1 MTKLCLR
8 PEDAAP
14 ILGKSP
20 KNIRRDMRRG
30 VLDLGLVIPPEK
42 SGKTTWEFRI
52 YPAKV
57 EKIIGESLEEF
68 YARRSREGA
77 ASDERQG
84 ALCSGGAFPFGQE
97 RASGYHPFIIFRR

>member
-1 MTKLCLR
+1 MR
-8 PEDAAP
+8 PP
-14 ILGKSP
+14 FWGKV
-20 KNIRRDMRRG
+20 RRTFGGICEGG

-77 ASDERQG
+77 ASE
-84 ALCSGGAFPFGQE
+84 
-97 RASGYHPFIIFRR
+97 

>member
-52 YPAKV
+52 LP
-57 EKIIGESLEEF
+57 G
-68 YARRSREGA
+68 
-77 ASDERQG
+77 
-84 ALCSGGAFPFGQE
+84 
-97 RASGYHPFIIFRR
+97 

>member
-1 MTKLCLR
+1 MTRLWLS
-8 PEDAAP
+8 PEEAAP
-14 ILGKSP
+14 VLGKSP

-77 ASDERQG
+77 ASNETEQ
-84 ALCSGGAFPFGQE
+84 
-97 RASGYHPFIIFRR
+97 

>member
-8 PEDAAP
+8 PEDVAP

-42 SGKTTWEFRI
+42 SGKATWGLGFTR
-52 YPAKV
+52 P
-57 EKIIGESLEEF
+57 
-68 YARRSREGA
+68 R
-77 ASDERQG
+77 
-84 ALCSGGAFPFGQE
+84 
-97 RASGYHPFIIFRR
+97 

>member
-20 KNIRRDMRRG
+20 SNIRRDMRRG

-42 SGKTTWEFRI
+42 SGKATWEFRI

-57 EKIIGESLEEF
+57 EKIIGGEP
-68 YARRSREGA
+68 G
-77 ASDERQG
+77 G
-84 ALCSGGAFPFGQE
+84 VLCEAFPDRGD
-97 RASGYHPFIIFRR
+97 

>member
-1 MTKLCLR
+1 MR
-8 PEDAAP
+8 PPFWE
-14 ILGKSP
+14 KVQ

-42 SGKTTWEFRI
+42 SGKATWEFRI

-68 YARRSREGA
+68 YARRSREGET
-77 ASDERQG
+77 SE
-84 ALCSGGAFPFGQE
+84 
-97 RASGYHPFIIFRR
+97 

>member
-8 PEDAAP
+8 PEDVAP

-20 KNIRRDMRRG
+20 RNIRRDMRRG

-42 SGKTTWEFRI
+42 SGKATWEFRI
-52 YPAKV
+52 YPAKL

-68 YARRSREGA
+68 YARRSRTGETDKNG
-77 ASDERQG
+77 RGGQG
-84 ALCSGGAFPFGQE
+84 DGSGK
-97 RASGYHPFIIFRR
+97 